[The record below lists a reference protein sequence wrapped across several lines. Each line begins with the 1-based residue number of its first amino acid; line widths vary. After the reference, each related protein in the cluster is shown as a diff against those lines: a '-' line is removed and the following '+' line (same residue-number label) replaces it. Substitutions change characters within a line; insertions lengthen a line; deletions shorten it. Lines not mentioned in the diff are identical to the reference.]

1 MPCCFSK
8 SEANKVHFS
17 FGNQH
22 DVPFHL
28 PKEEGDRYLVTFLTC
43 PAPERPKLTG
53 RLVGS
58 SSRHRITWGSRDST
72 GLMSR
77 RVRSGCAP
85 RRASLVKILLAKM
98 PLLWIPIKC
107 RCPKFQLHLFKLNE
121 DHSFY
126 WGGEKPSCFFSPFY
140 AYIEKTSFLC
150 VIFDRNELVLDLRWR
165 GGIWQR
171 KYHRE
176 KNTRKHIPPP

>member
-8 SEANKVHFS
+8 SEATKVHFS

-22 DVPFHL
+22 DVPFNL

-58 SSRHRITWGSRDST
+58 SSRRRITWGLGTRQVLWA
-72 GLMSR
+72 GEWEANAR
-77 RVRSGCAP
+77 PGGP
-85 RRASLVKILLAKM
+85 RWWKFWWRKM
-98 PLLWIPIKC
+98 PLLLDSNIKC

-126 WGGEKPSCFFSPFY
+126 WDGEKPSCFFS
-140 AYIEKTSFLC
+140 L
-150 VIFDRNELVLDLRWR
+150 LRL
-165 GGIWQR
+165 
-171 KYHRE
+171 YL
-176 KNTRKHIPPP
+176 KNILFMCYLWSQWTCGD

>member
-8 SEANKVHFS
+8 SEATKVHFS

-22 DVPFHL
+22 DVPFNL

-85 RRASLVKILLAKM
+85 RRAPLVKILVPKM
-98 PLLWIPIKC
+98 PLLLDSNVKC

-121 DHSFY
+121 DHSFT
-126 WGGEKPSCFFSPFY
+126 EVERNHPVFFPFR
-140 AYIEKTSFLC
+140 L
-150 VIFDRNELVLDLRWR
+150 IFIYKHPFSVLSLIAMNLWR
-165 GGIWQR
+165 
-171 KYHRE
+171 
-176 KNTRKHIPPP
+176 